1 METKKNVRVSYSL
14 TTPLFL
20 VFLILKLT
28 GFINWSWWW
37 VTSPLWIPL
46 VFGIFILGIIFLI
59 ACLAQKQRND
69 ISVYNSFGFETYRY
83 YQMVLVV
90 DNCSSLD
97 SLCFSFWN
105 LMGHNIINNCY
116 NIKHGN
122 NIQLQKIPIPTIS
135 I

>member
-1 METKKNVRVSYSL
+1 MEPKKNVRVSYSL

-59 ACLAQKQRND
+59 ARLAQK
-69 ISVYNSFGFETYRY
+69 
-83 YQMVLVV
+83 
-90 DNCSSLD
+90 
-97 SLCFSFWN
+97 
-105 LMGHNIINNCY
+105 
-116 NIKHGN
+116 
-122 NIQLQKIPIPTIS
+122 
-135 I
+135 

>member
-1 METKKNVRVSYSL
+1 MEPKKNVRVSYSL

-59 ACLAQKQRND
+59 AYLAQK
-69 ISVYNSFGFETYRY
+69 
-83 YQMVLVV
+83 
-90 DNCSSLD
+90 
-97 SLCFSFWN
+97 
-105 LMGHNIINNCY
+105 
-116 NIKHGN
+116 
-122 NIQLQKIPIPTIS
+122 
-135 I
+135 

>member
-1 METKKNVRVSYSL
+1 MEPKKNVRVSYSL

-59 ACLAQKQRND
+59 ACLAQK
-69 ISVYNSFGFETYRY
+69 
-83 YQMVLVV
+83 
-90 DNCSSLD
+90 
-97 SLCFSFWN
+97 
-105 LMGHNIINNCY
+105 
-116 NIKHGN
+116 
-122 NIQLQKIPIPTIS
+122 
-135 I
+135 